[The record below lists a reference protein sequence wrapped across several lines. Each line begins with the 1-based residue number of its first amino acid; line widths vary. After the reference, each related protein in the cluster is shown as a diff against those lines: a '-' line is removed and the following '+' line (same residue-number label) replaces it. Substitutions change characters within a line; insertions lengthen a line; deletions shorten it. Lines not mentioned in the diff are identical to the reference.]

1 MQEIGNNYMPNGAK
15 MPLNPVGGR
24 IEGITETQFLRVLTL
39 SPKQFAVFEIL
50 ARQDRNQSMRAIGQE
65 LEIDPTTA
73 ADHVTRLLEKL
84 EIPSTSAIPRMFDAA
99 SESLEQTYATG
110 THDYY
115 VSNALELQRSDHY
128 ENQGD
133 KLDQL
138 LLLKHLVKG
147 KKIKDI
153 AKEEKV
159 SKRVVKRAMYQ
170 EGLLNAF
177 SADTTV
183 EAVFSADREGII
195 SFGDLLTIEPEK
207 FGNLDEGEIEL
218 LDALV
223 DNNGRE
229 SSNAQIA
236 TKIGKREQSVKNMLV
251 RITKK
256 IPSSRVQL
264 AVNYAYYSGR
274 KV

>member
-1 MQEIGNNYMPNGAK
+1 MLENDKFAPKVIQPT
-15 MPLNPVGGR
+15 LNPVGGK
-24 IEGITETQFLRVLTL
+24 IEGISETQFLRVLAL
-39 SPKQFAVFEIL
+39 SPKQFGVFEIL
-50 ARQDRNQSMRAIGQE
+50 ARQDSSKSMIAVGQE
-65 LEIDPTTA
+65 LGISPYTA
-73 ADHVTRLLEKL
+73 AGHLTLLKEKL
-84 EIPSTSAIPRMFDAA
+84 GIDDITTIPRLFDAA
-99 SESLEQTYATG
+99 SNSLEQIYATG

-115 VSNALELQRSDHY
+115 VDKASELKRDDRTI
-128 ENQGD
+128 NKGD

-138 LLLKHLVKG
+138 LLLRHLVKG

-153 AKEEKV
+153 AKEEHV
-159 SKRVVKRAMYQ
+159 TVRVVKRSMY
-170 EGLLNAF
+170 EAGLLQSH
-177 SADTTV
+177 SAARTI
-183 EAVFSADREGII
+183 EAVFRADREGII
-195 SFGDLLTIEPEK
+195 SFGDLLTIEPEE

-223 DNNGRE
+223 DNDGRE